1 MSSMTKTLELIKAK
15 GGVEESI
22 KFVNG
27 QIDIY
32 EDNGWL
38 PGVIAMWEGHLSNLL
53 KIKEM
58 ESGDQ

>member
-15 GGVEESI
+15 GGIDEAIEFT
-22 KFVNG
+22 KG

-38 PGVIAMWEGHLSNLL
+38 PTVIAMWEGHLANLL
-53 KIKEM
+53 KIKEI
-58 ESGDQ
+58 ENGHQ